1 MGPPHIQR
9 EGSRGPGQL
18 RMAGPF
24 LQAAASQSQETQ
36 SQGSLL
42 LPRAARQP
50 GSAAAFHWS
59 WSQLS
64 SWGCSPW
71 RALLGCPPGPA
82 KLRMVAHSCSVML
95 HTLPVSQREDL
106 PARKRLSKVGP
117 LGSAELCQLAL
128 LDLTR

>member
-42 LPRAARQP
+42 LPRAARLRKTAWLCPCLSLELVTALQLGLQPLESSAGMSP
-50 GSAAAFHWS
+50 GSCQTAD
-59 WSQLS
+59 
-64 SWGCSPW
+64 G
-71 RALLGCPPGPA
+71 
-82 KLRMVAHSCSVML
+82 
-95 HTLPVSQREDL
+95 
-106 PARKRLSKVGP
+106 
-117 LGSAELCQLAL
+117 GS
-128 LDLTR
+128 